1 MGTYR
6 SKKSNAEYPTEGKFV
21 DERILRKF
29 GWKSMKIDD
38 TSRTRASARRN
49 LAAHPLSSAR
59 VPTPRGG
66 DWVIPGARAIE
77 AF

>member
-1 MGTYR
+1 MHSPQLDISESFICFFR
-6 SKKSNAEYPTEGKFV
+6 EGV
-21 DERILRKF
+21 VCIF
-29 GWKSMKIDD
+29 GVIGLG
-38 TSRTRASARRN
+38 AGGV
-49 LAAHPLSSAR
+49 LFSAR